1 MMLKGRYLPPPSAE
15 SAVAYQLGANSPRG
29 LEVRVADSPI
39 AASSCS
45 LRLPSNMPCHHCS
58 FMRLNSLGT
67 QSCDQGTHGA
77 VWTTEA
83 AVIIRVE
90 AESIGKRGC
99 GLVSSQAA
107 PQRVYSGLFVSRRCC
122 TFGTRRVLG
131 PAARRAGQA
140 PEGTAASPPRRCS
153 RAQVAAPCE
162 LAWFRRGE
170 SASRRPAVVR
180 WRSCATVT
188 RRHRS

>member
-1 MMLKGRYLPPPSAE
+1 MATWCTGACVTLSMCACVAFCACAVVRASALRCSLRLRHWCGTRYLPAPSAE
-15 SAVAYQLGANSPRG
+15 SAVDYQLGANSPRM
-29 LEVRVADSPI
+29 LEVRVADSPV

-67 QSCDQGTHGA
+67 QSCVPSA

-122 TFGTRRVLG
+122 T
-131 PAARRAGQA
+131 
-140 PEGTAASPPRRCS
+140 
-153 RAQVAAPCE
+153 
-162 LAWFRRGE
+162 
-170 SASRRPAVVR
+170 
-180 WRSCATVT
+180 
-188 RRHRS
+188 